1 MLAYQGNR
9 KFTLGDFQEVHYSC
23 VFTSKEMG
31 NSSFLKKL
39 ELQHNENSWKL
50 ILMDIIIIMIID
62 YFRLSNVVAL
72 LGNLYWFDNLSQ
84 LIHFTK

>member
-1 MLAYQGNR
+1 
-9 KFTLGDFQEVHYSC
+9 
-23 VFTSKEMG
+23 MG

-50 ILMDIIIIMIID
+50 ILMDIIIMIID